1 MHETSESLP
10 RGAVG
15 PCKASS
21 VSTTEDLRWLTVPGL
36 TEILGLKVSQVRRLI
51 EDRSLLASRVDGVWK
66 VPAAFIVDGEPM
78 HELRGTLILLGDS
91 GFSDEEAMNWLLSS
105 EESLGVSPIQALQ
118 AGRKAEVRRVAQSLA
133 F

>member
-1 MHETSESLP
+1 MTDTP
-10 RGAVG
+10 AI
-15 PCKASS
+15 
-21 VSTTEDLRWLTVPGL
+21 DWLTIPDL

-78 HELRGTLILLGDS
+78 HELRGTLILLSDS
-91 GFSDEEAMNWLLSS
+91 GFSDEEAMNWLLSN
-105 EESLGVSPIQALQ
+105 EESLGVSPIAALQ